1 MPTDTADMGD
11 PFIGSEALAAGRLTR
26 HQLRTRFVA
35 VHQDVY
41 VQRGTRPTAVMR
53 AKAAWL
59 RSRRHGVLAGYSAA
73 ALHGARYIDPRLPA
87 HIIDS
92 NRRPVRG
99 ITAWADTV
107 EQDDICSV
115 GEMRLT
121 DPLRTAVDLARRI
134 AEDEAVVV
142 IDALARAARL
152 KTTDLELAA
161 ECFDGWKGI
170 VAARKTIALV
180 DPGSESP
187 QETRLRLL
195 IVRAGFPPPET
206 QYPIFNEYRVLI
218 GEADMAWPDIK
229 VAVEYEGRHHTDPDQ
244 LRKDIARMDEM
255 MEMGWIVIR
264 VTARDTP
271 AATLRKILRA
281 WALRS

>member
-1 MPTDTADMGD
+1 MGD
-11 PFIGSEALAAGRLTR
+11 PFIGSEALAQGRLTR
-26 HQLRTRFVA
+26 HELRTRFVA
-35 VHQDVY
+35 VHRDVY
-41 VQRGTRPTAVMR
+41 VERGTRPTAVLR

-73 ALHGARYIDPRLPA
+73 TLHGARFIDPGLPA

-92 NRRPVRG
+92 NRRPTRG
-99 ITAWADTV
+99 ITVWSDAV
-107 EQDDICSV
+107 GDDSCSV

-134 AEDEAVVV
+134 PGDDAIVV

-152 KTTDLELAA
+152 KVADIELAA
-161 ECFDGWKGI
+161 ERFDGCKGI
-170 VAARKTIALV
+170 IRARKTIGLV

-187 QETRLRLL
+187 QEIRLRLL

-206 QYPIFNEYRVLI
+206 QHPIFNEYRALI
-218 GEADMAWPDIK
+218 GEADMAWPDLKI
-229 VAVEYEGRHHTDPDQ
+229 AVEYEGRHHTDPDQ

-271 AATLRKILRA
+271 AVTLRKIHRA

>member
-1 MPTDTADMGD
+1 MAD

-41 VQRGTRPTAVMR
+41 VERGTRPTAVMR

-73 ALHGARYIDPRLPA
+73 ALHGARYI
-87 HIIDS
+87 
-92 NRRPVRG
+92 
-99 ITAWADTV
+99 
-107 EQDDICSV
+107 
-115 GEMRLT
+115 

-271 AATLRKILRA
+271 AVTLRKIFRA

>member
-1 MPTDTADMGD
+1 MC
-11 PFIGSEALAAGRLTR
+11 R
-26 HQLRTRFVA
+26 
-35 VHQDVY
+35 
-41 VQRGTRPTAVMR
+41 
-53 AKAAWL
+53 
-59 RSRRHGVLAGYSAA
+59 
-73 ALHGARYIDPRLPA
+73 PA

-121 DPLRTAVDLARRI
+121 DPL
-134 AEDEAVVV
+134 
-142 IDALARAARL
+142 
-152 KTTDLELAA
+152 
-161 ECFDGWKGI
+161 
-170 VAARKTIALV
+170 
-180 DPGSESP
+180 
-187 QETRLRLL
+187 
-195 IVRAGFPPPET
+195 
-206 QYPIFNEYRVLI
+206 
-218 GEADMAWPDIK
+218 
-229 VAVEYEGRHHTDPDQ
+229 HHTDPDQ

-271 AATLRKILRA
+271 AVTVRNILRA

>member
-1 MPTDTADMGD
+1 MRD
-11 PFIGSEALAAGRLTR
+11 PCIGSEALADGRLTR
-26 HQLRTRFVA
+26 HELRTRFVA

-41 VQRGTRPTAVMR
+41 VERGTRPTAVLR

-73 ALHGARYIDPRLPA
+73 AMHGARYIDPGLPA
-87 HIIDS
+87 HIIDA
-92 NRRPVRG
+92 NRRPARG
-99 ITAWADTV
+99 ITAWADAIDH
-107 EQDDICSV
+107 DDICAI

-121 DPLRTAVDLARRI
+121 DPVRTAIDLARRVT
-134 AEDEAVVV
+134 EDDAVVI

-152 KTTDLELAA
+152 KTTDVALAA
-161 ECFDGWKGI
+161 ERFDGWKGI
-170 VAARKTIALV
+170 VQARKTIALV

-195 IVRAGFPPPET
+195 IVREGFPPPET
-206 QYPIFNEYRVLI
+206 QHPIFNEYGVLI

-229 VAVEYEGRHHTDPDQ
+229 IAVEYEGRHHTDPDQ

-271 AATLRKILRA
+271 AVTVRKIGRA